1 MAARLKSGLRET
13 LSRQEVPGHVHG
25 VSSIFHVAL
34 GVEGETNDEGISQL
48 PHDQT
53 GRRNRGTEGRMLKV
67 AMFNEGVDMFGDFA
81 FLTSAAHPEQQID
94 LINILGHSRLYRFL
108 PKEATH

>member
-1 MAARLKSGLRET
+1 
-13 LSRQEVPGHVHG
+13 
-25 VSSIFHVAL
+25 
-34 GVEGETNDEGISQL
+34 
-48 PHDQT
+48 
-53 GRRNRGTEGRMLKV
+53 MLKV